1 MGDSPSCPYKGE
13 IGVAN
18 ILHLAPIGSG
28 KTRRVLSLLRELSE
42 TRRAMPPTV
51 WVLLATRRQELSLRQ
66 RLIEGA
72 GAASAYFNIEF
83 FNFYSLNARLL
94 KIAGKPV
101 RRLNNVARQALLR
114 RLLAEMLADDQL
126 DYFHRIA
133 DKRGFAAVLAELI
146 DELKQASVDVDEFA
160 AAARSDKD
168 REIAKIYR
176 RYQDMLRRSDLADV
190 EGEGWL
196 ALATLRAR
204 PDIAAHVD
212 RLLVD
217 GYDQFTLVQAQLL
230 AALSR
235 SIQGVHITLTD
246 DPAARYQAL
255 PHRSALARKRL
266 QAAFADAGLALE
278 QETIEPASAE
288 RHPDLENL
296 SKNIFRGAPAASQ
309 SDAIHLMAM
318 PNPAEEVKSV
328 LRSIKG
334 KLLADVSPDDMLV
347 ALRDWDRYAAHFE
360 AGGREYGLPLLLHQ
374 ERALDTSPVIAA
386 LIDLLRLPPHFRRRE
401 LLDVLHSPYI
411 DTGLSEQEIDLLE
424 RLSLK
429 RRLLGGPLSAWLDL
443 INSAGQAIIH
453 EGDDPQPTVLTPAQ
467 ADELR
472 TRLSAFFHGIT
483 PPDRAD
489 ASTYVSWLDQFL
501 GGRPPTYAESPASEN
516 TEDRY
521 ALNII
526 RNVWDDRDANASNAR
541 RNLNALVGLKRIM
554 GEFLASADALRATF
568 GSTSD
573 LDWRQFLADLVH
585 ALESTAAD
593 PNETSRAG
601 RILVTTAT
609 EARGLIH
616 RHIYVPGLA
625 EGLFPSEAAEDPL
638 YLDSEREGLQ
648 ARGIPLATQSERVDD
663 QGLFYELISLPQE
676 SLTLSRP
683 TLKAGK
689 TWLES
694 HLWRAV
700 KAVFPKQP
708 ITSRPLGAVIQPP
721 EAASGAELL
730 LAVAD
735 QLNGS
740 DPQEATSALRMH
752 SWILLQEN
760 YAKAWQRIVDGRRIE
775 RGRLSFSPH
784 DEYSGILTRPALLA
798 AAAGELGSERVWSA
812 SQLKDYGLCGFRFF
826 ARRLL
831 NLEAASEPEAGI
843 DALQFG
849 QLSHA
854 ILEATYRRIRTNQ
867 LEIHEN
873 NLDKALAIFHEQA
886 EALLQDAPAEFGFR
900 ASATWKEEAELLRK
914 RLAALVELDFSPK
927 SPLRRFG
934 HARQVRMLEHRFDD
948 AWIEMP
954 GDMPPI
960 RVSGVIDR
968 VDWADDELVLVDY
981 KTGSGAIS
989 RRQMELGRDFQMAV
1003 YALALDWAN
1012 PGGSRLSGGLFWRLR
1027 NLKPSGVYSADND
1040 EDQAALEMARQH
1052 IAFNLRQGRR
1062 GRFPV
1067 DASQLEGG
1075 KCASY
1080 CEYSHFCRLR
1090 VTNRHK
1096 PIPQS

>member
-1 MGDSPSCPYKGE
+1 M
-13 IGVAN
+13 AN

-28 KTRRVLSLLRELSE
+28 KTARILSLLRELSDN
-42 TRRAMPPTV
+42 RRAMPPTV

-101 RRLNNVARQALLR
+101 RRLSSLARQALLR
-114 RLLAEMLADDQL
+114 RLLADMLADGQL
-126 DYFHRIA
+126 DWFHRIA

-146 DELKQASVDVDEFA
+146 DELKQASIDVDAFA
-160 AAARSDKD
+160 AAAQSDKD
-168 REIAKIYR
+168 HEIAQIYR
-176 RYQDMLRRSDLADV
+176 RYQDTLRRSDLADV

-196 ALATLRAR
+196 ALATVRAR
-204 PDIAAHVD
+204 PDTAAHVD

-235 SIQGVHITLTD
+235 PIQDVHITLTD
-246 DPAARYQAL
+246 DPAAPYDAV
-255 PHRSALARKRL
+255 PHRSALARQRL

-278 QETIEPASAE
+278 QETIEPDSAE
-288 RHPDLENL
+288 RNPDLGQL
-296 SKNIFRGAPAASQ
+296 SKDIFRRAPAASK
-309 SDAIHLMAM
+309 SEAIHMMAM

-328 LRSIKG
+328 LRAIKG
-334 KLLADVSPDDMLV
+334 KLLAGVSPDDMLV
-347 ALRDWDRYAAHFE
+347 ALRDWDLYAAHFE
-360 AGGREYGLPLLLHQ
+360 SGGREYGLPMLLQQ
-374 ERALDTSPVIAA
+374 ERALDTRPVIAA
-386 LIDLLRLPPHFRRRE
+386 LIELLRLPPVFRRRE
-401 LLDVLHSPYI
+401 LLDVLQSPYI
-411 DTGLSEQEIDLLE
+411 DTGLADEEIDLLD

-429 RRLLGGPLSAWLDL
+429 RRLLSGPLSAWLDL
-443 INSAGQAIIH
+443 IDSAGQAIIH
-453 EGDDPQPTVLTPAQ
+453 EEDDTQPAVLTPAQ
-467 ADELR
+467 IDRLR
-472 TRLSAFFHGIT
+472 ARLSAFFNGIS
-483 PPDRAD
+483 PPDRAGIP
-489 ASTYVSWLDQFL
+489 TYIAWLDKLL
-501 GGRPPTYAESPASEN
+501 GDPRQSLSVSQEPGAAEARFS
-516 TEDRY
+516 
-521 ALNII
+521 LNII
-526 RNVWDDRDANASNAR
+526 RNVLDDQDANASSAR

-554 GEFLASADALRATF
+554 REFLSSADALRATF
-568 GSTSD
+568 GSTSG
-573 LDWRQFLADLVH
+573 LEWPQFLADLVH
-585 ALESTAAD
+585 ALESTAAA

-601 RILVTTAT
+601 RILVTTAA
-609 EARGLIH
+609 EARGLPH
-616 RHIYVPGLA
+616 RHIYLLGLA
-625 EGLFPSEAAEDPL
+625 EGLFPGEAAEDAL
-638 YLDSEREGLQ
+638 YLDSERESLQ
-648 ARGIPLATQSERVDD
+648 AGGIPLATQSERMDD

-689 TWLES
+689 PWLES

-700 KAVFPKQP
+700 QAVFPKQP
-708 ITSRPLGAVIQPP
+708 ITSRPVGAVIQAP
-721 EAASGAELL
+721 EAANGAELL

-740 DPQEATSALRMH
+740 DPLEAISALRMQ
-752 SWILLQEN
+752 SWLLLQDE
-760 YAKAWQRIVDGRRIE
+760 YAKPWQRIVNGRRIE
-775 RGRLSFSPH
+775 RGRLSFSPY
-784 DEYSGILTRPALLA
+784 DEYSGILTRPDLLA
-798 AAAGELGSERVWSA
+798 AVASELGSERVWSA

-849 QLSHA
+849 LLSHA
-854 ILEATYRRIRTNQ
+854 ILEATYRRIRTKQ
-867 LEIHEN
+867 LDIKED
-873 NLDKALAIFHEQA
+873 NLDNALAIFHKQA
-886 EALLQDAPAEFGFR
+886 EALLHDAPAEYGFR
-900 ASATWKEEAELLRK
+900 ASASWEDEAELLRK
-914 RLAALVELDFSPK
+914 RLAALVRLDFSPK
-927 SPLRRFG
+927 SPLNRFG
-934 HARQVRMLEHRFDD
+934 SARQVRMLEHRFDD
-948 AWIEMP
+948 ARIEMP

-968 VDWADDELVLVDY
+968 IDWADDNLALVDY
-981 KTGSGAIS
+981 KSGSGAIS

-1003 YALALDWAN
+1003 YALALDWAERAT
-1012 PGGSRLSGGLFWRLR
+1012 PGESRLSGGLFWRLR
-1027 NLKPSGVYSADND
+1027 NLKPSGVYSADKE

-1052 IAFNLRQGRR
+1052 IAFNLRQGRH

-1090 VTNRHK
+1090 VTNRRK